1 MGLLS
6 RSTQKEAPEQW
17 KNKVYGFGLLGG
29 AVFGLL
35 SSYMYARA
43 TEEDVSRVGK
53 AQRISTGELLGLGL
67 AVLAVIRQIT
77 ELGKG
82 PDRPKKK

>member
-1 MGLLS
+1 MGLLTRPS
-6 RSTQKEAPEQW
+6 QKEEPQSW
-17 KNKVYGFGLLGG
+17 KNKAYGFGLLGG

-35 SSYMYARA
+35 SSYMYTRA
-43 TEEDVSRVGK
+43 AEEDVSRLGK

-67 AVLAVIRQIT
+67 AILAVIRQIT